1 MLACVACASQVCLAG
16 RGQRTGAGAAAEQL
30 AFTASVLGAFC
41 AGHGSPPNV
50 LGVVGTWHCG
60 LPTQSLATALLTA
73 VWPQTTNE
81 SSRIKSDRID
91 DHSNDWKSYL
101 LGGAGAGGAAAEADE
116 YARFRA
122 TMGMGTKLAHPKGK
136 GKGEDGKSAGAG
148 GGRAR
153 ASGSSRRR
161 AARRGGRRRPSS
173 RARRRRAPCRTP

>member
-1 MLACVACASQVCLAG
+1 MFD
-16 RGQRTGAGAAAEQL
+16 RTCPKSKTYAEGGGGAGAAAEQL

-101 LGGAGAGGAAAEADE
+101 LGGAGAGGEGGAVGGHGAAEVRAVRERGDVLPDRRE
-116 YARFRA
+116 ATAGVDAARLRDA
-122 TMGMGTKLAHPKGK
+122 ARDKVLRLV
-136 GKGEDGKSAGAG
+136 GEILPEDAARDIPAPTNKSVDRK
-148 GGRAR
+148 GGRTR
-153 ASGSSRRR
+153 
-161 AARRGGRRRPSS
+161 
-173 RARRRRAPCRTP
+173 